1 MIKNILILILIVT
14 GTAMQIS
21 AAESASQLLE
31 QAAGKFSTAKSIKAN
46 YTLTSSE
53 GGMTKGSVVFSGE
66 KFAMTSPDILTWYD
80 GTTQWSYLVANE
92 EVNISEPTPEELQ
105 QINPFAVI
113 NKFRNAYTAKLL
125 SSDAATK
132 KIMLTAKSVRKSD
145 ILMATVTLNATTL
158 FPSKITLT
166 FNGGQTVSIAISS
179 VTQGNALP
187 ISAFRFPAAKYP
199 GAEVIDL
206 R

>member
-1 MIKNILILILIVT
+1 MLIA
-14 GTAMQIS
+14 GTVMQVS

-31 QAAGKFSTAKSIKAN
+31 RSAGKFSAAKSIKAN

-53 GGMTKGSVVFSGE
+53 GGTTKGSVIFSGE
-66 KFAMTSPDILTWYD
+66 KFAMTSPEILTWYD

-92 EVNISEPTPEELQ
+92 EVNVSEPTPEELQ
-105 QINPFAVI
+105 QINPFAII

-125 SSDAATK
+125 SSDASSK
-132 KIMLTAKSVRKSD
+132 KILLTAKNARKSD
-145 ILMATVTLNATTL
+145 ILMATVTLNAATL

-166 FNGGQTVSIAISS
+166 LNGGQTVSIAISS
-179 VTQGNALP
+179 VTQGKALP
-187 ISAFRFPAAKYP
+187 ISTFRFPAAKYP